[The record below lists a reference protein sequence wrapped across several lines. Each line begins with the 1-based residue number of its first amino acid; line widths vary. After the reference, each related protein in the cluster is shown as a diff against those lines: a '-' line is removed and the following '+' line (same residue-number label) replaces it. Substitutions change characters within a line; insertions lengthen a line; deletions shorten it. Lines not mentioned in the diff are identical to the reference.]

1 MTELPARPSP
11 QKAAEQLGIFRYA
24 VTAAHQETHTRLAA
38 AAPWAHWVETRPV
51 LSPLV
56 CWLVDVFAVDN
67 DAFLTLL
74 AREDDKVL
82 IEVLGDKP
90 PDTEPAALQLWA
102 PWSVGG
108 TDFGVA
114 PNGNG
119 RG

>member
-90 PDTEPAALQLWA
+90 PDTEPAALQFWTPLA
-102 PWSVGG
+102 VERP
-108 TDFGVA
+108 
-114 PNGNG
+114 PMNGNG
-119 RG
+119 HG

>member
-1 MTELPARPSP
+1 MTDLPARPSP
-11 QKAAEQLGIFRYA
+11 QKTAEQLGIFRYA
-24 VTAAHQETHTRLAA
+24 VTAAHQETHARLAA

-56 CWLVDVFAVDN
+56 CWLVDVFAIDN

-82 IEVLGDKP
+82 IEVLGDEP
-90 PDTEPAALQLWA
+90 PDTEPAALQFWTPLA
-102 PWSVGG
+102 MERPP
-108 TDFGVA
+108 
-114 PNGNG
+114 PNGHG

>member
-90 PDTEPAALQLWA
+90 PDTEPAALQLWSPLA
-102 PWSVGG
+102 MERPP
-108 TDFGVA
+108 
-114 PNGNG
+114 PNGHG